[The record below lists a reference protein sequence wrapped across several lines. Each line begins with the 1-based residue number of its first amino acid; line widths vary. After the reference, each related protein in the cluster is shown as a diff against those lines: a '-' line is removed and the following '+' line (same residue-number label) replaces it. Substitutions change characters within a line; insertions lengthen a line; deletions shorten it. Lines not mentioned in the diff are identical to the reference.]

1 MIIFIS
7 PAKTFSKQ
15 FAPYQSEP
23 IFITHAKKLVH
34 DLNQKTDLELKT
46 SMKIS
51 DALLREVKEYLHFF
65 GVSKSA
71 AIHLY
76 DGYAFRGLNINS
88 YSRKDLDYLSNH
100 LYILSGLYGLLR
112 PFDGIS
118 TYRLELKDKG
128 LGNLYHFWEK
138 KVNDYLDTH
147 HQGELLI
154 DLTSTEYQKLL
165 FERDNLYHIKFYE
178 KQNGHLKTISMHVK
192 YMRGLMASY
201 LLKNRINSIE
211 SIKKINLENYQY
223 HHELSTSHE
232 LIFIKEDTQ

>member
-15 FAPYQSEP
+15 LNPYHSEP

-46 SMKIS
+46 SMKLS
-51 DALLREVKEYLHFF
+51 DALLLDVKKHLHLF
-65 GVSKSA
+65 GVSKGA

-76 DGYAFRGLNINS
+76 DGYAFKGLNINA
-88 YSRKDLDYLSNH
+88 YSRKDLEYLSSH

-128 LGNLYHFWEK
+128 LGNLYHYWEK
-138 KVNDYLDTH
+138 LINDYLDTH
-147 HQGELLI
+147 HQNELLI
-154 DLTSTEYQKLL
+154 DLASTEYQKILN
-165 FERDNLYHIKFYE
+165 ERDNLYHIKFYE
-178 KQNGHLKTISMHVK
+178 NENGHLKTISMHVK

-201 LLKNRINSIE
+201 LVKNRINSIE
-211 SIKKINLENYQY
+211 SIKKINLENYKYNQD
-223 HHELSTSHE
+223 LSTSHE
-232 LIFIKEDTQ
+232 LIFIKEGN